1 MSKEQSSSGPHVS
14 STGHLLG
21 QSMCL
26 FLLQKKVI
34 NIFYIYYKSILNN
47 CGAYIE
53 PSLTLL
59 TLATER

>member
-1 MSKEQSSSGPHVS
+1 MSNEQSSSGPHIS
-14 STGHLLG
+14 LTGHLLG

-26 FLLQKKVI
+26 FLLQKKVV
-34 NIFYIYYKSILNN
+34 NIFYKYYKSILNN
-47 CGAYIE
+47 CGAYID